1 MNEATIERVAK
12 HLAASN
18 GDPSAW
24 GAYAHQAMQVIEL
37 AEDQWEPMETAPKA
51 EIEILVNIPDK
62 MHIVYYGNYSSKPHG
77 NFPWVSSDGGNA
89 WREDIPTHWRPLP
102 KPPKV

>member
-24 GAYAHQAMQVIEL
+24 GAYAHQAMEVIEL
-37 AEDQWEPMETAPKA
+37 AEDQWEP
-51 EIEILVNIPDK
+51 IEATPIKEWDGSFLI
-62 MHIVYYGNYSSKPHG
+62 SSL
-77 NFPWVSSDGGNA
+77 F
-89 WREDIPTHWRPLP
+89 P
-102 KPPKV
+102 KPPKS